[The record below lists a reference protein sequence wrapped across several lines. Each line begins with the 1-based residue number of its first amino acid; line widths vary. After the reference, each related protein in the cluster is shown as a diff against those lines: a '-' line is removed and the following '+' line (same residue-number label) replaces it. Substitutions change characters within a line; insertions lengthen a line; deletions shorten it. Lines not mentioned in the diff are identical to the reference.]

1 VLGGLLTV
9 TGMLGMIKIFTM
21 GSPTSPVW
29 ADIASMFVP
38 QGWAVRGLSQ
48 VMAAA
53 APGDI
58 LLTCLV
64 LLGMSVV
71 FFLIG
76 VLRFQKR
83 YA

>member
-1 VLGGLLTV
+1 MGGVLTV
-9 TGMLGMIKIFTM
+9 TGMLGMIKIFTI
-21 GSPTSPVW
+21 GSGSSPAW
-29 ADIASMFVP
+29 ADTASMFVP

-48 VMAAA
+48 VMNAASMNEV
-53 APGDI
+53 

-64 LLGMSVV
+64 LVGMSVV

-83 YA
+83 FA